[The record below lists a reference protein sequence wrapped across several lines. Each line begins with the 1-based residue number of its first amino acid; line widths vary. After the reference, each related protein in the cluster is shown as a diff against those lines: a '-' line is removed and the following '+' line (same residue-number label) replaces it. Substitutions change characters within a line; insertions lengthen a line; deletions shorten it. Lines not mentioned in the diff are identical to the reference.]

1 MALANI
7 FIKIQEIEKKLKLLD
22 GVSSVSSTPVITD
35 MSDIYNRLSVLE
47 NNTQSQLIQ
56 QLTERIAVLEQGQLD
71 DKVTQVDDKVT
82 QVDDKVTQVDDKV
95 AQLDAKVAQLET
107 SFLDRL
113 NNIESVVIPDVY
125 LRVSVLEQKM
135 DTVI

>member
-7 FIKIQEIEKKLKLLD
+7 FIKIQEIEKKLELLD

-56 QLTERIAVLEQGQLD
+56 QLTERIAVLEQGQQDAKIAQL
-71 DKVTQVDDKVT
+71 
-82 QVDDKVTQVDDKV
+82 DDKVTQVDDKV
-95 AQLDAKVAQLET
+95 AQLDAKVAQFEA
-107 SFLDRL
+107 SFLNRL

>member
-1 MALANI
+1 MSLANI
-7 FIKIQEIEKKLKLLD
+7 FIKIQEIEKKLELLD
-22 GVSSVSSTPVITD
+22 GVSGVSSSPVITD

-56 QLTERIAVLEQGQLD
+56 QLTERIAVLEQGQQD
-71 DKVTQVDDKVT
+71 AKIA

-95 AQLDAKVAQLET
+95 AQLDAKIAQLEA
-107 SFLDRL
+107 SFLNRL

>member
-7 FIKIQEIEKKLKLLD
+7 FIKIQEIEKKLELLD

-56 QLTERIAVLEQGQLD
+56 QLTERIAVLEQGQQDAKIAQL
-71 DKVTQVDDKVT
+71 
-82 QVDDKVTQVDDKV
+82 DDKVTQVDDKV
-95 AQLDAKVAQLET
+95 AQLDAKVAQLEA
-107 SFLDRL
+107 SFLNRL